1 MSIRVMVVDDEYM
14 ILDGMSSFP
23 WESYGCELVATA
35 QNGQEGLEK
44 VGEFQPDL
52 VFSDIEMPRM
62 NGLEFSAEARKLN
75 DKLKIIFLT
84 GYDNFEFA
92 QEAVRLGASD
102 YLLKPMNFVKLDQ
115 LVKKICGEIL

>member
-1 MSIRVMVVDDEYM
+1 MVMNMNIRVMVVDDEYM
-14 ILDGMSSFP
+14 IVDGMSSFP

-52 VFSDIEMPRM
+52 LFSDIEMPQM
-62 NGLEFSAEARKLN
+62 DGLQFSAKAREIN
-75 DKLKIIFLT
+75 DKLKIVFLT

-92 QEAVRLGASD
+92 QEAVRGG
-102 YLLKPMNFVKLDQ
+102 PRI
-115 LVKKICGEIL
+115 IC